1 MSSTPTA
8 RNVAMTGVYTAE
20 DGGGRGG
27 PARGT
32 TIGNLARAA
41 KPLARP
47 AWRRPAHPGRLGE

>member
-1 MSSTPTA
+1 
-8 RNVAMTGVYTAE
+8 MTGVYTAE